1 VDDLL
6 HRVEF
11 FNAARLAAILLTEN
25 SDPARELGGA
35 EIGVLRHD
43 PNRDARV
50 RRENAVSC

>member
-6 HRVEF
+6 RKVEF
-11 FNAARLAAILLTEN
+11 FNAAQLAAILLTEN